1 MKLSLKMFFGIC
13 IPAVISCLV
22 IAAFLIEKNLD
33 ENIDA
38 EIQIAIKNV
47 EKIENRIKYNVN
59 STILFKSAEK
69 SNTEKNV
76 KIYYYNN
83 NQLEY
88 ETSEV
93 LQSYADEF
101 KTTENNKYIA
111 QQKEINDKNYIF
123 VSTKMGED
131 KTIVYIEDID
141 YISFTAITF
150 PCIKTYGFR
159 TRNMRAVLTVCIRCD
174 CPISSQI
181 TRII

>member
-83 NQLEY
+83 NQLECY
-88 ETSEV
+88 NHMQMN
-93 LQSYADEF
+93 L
-101 KTTENNKYIA
+101 K
-111 QQKEINDKNYIF
+111 QQKITNILLNKRKLMIKIIYLYQQRWGKIKQLYI
-123 VSTKMGED
+123 
-131 KTIVYIEDID
+131 
-141 YISFTAITF
+141 
-150 PCIKTYGFR
+150 
-159 TRNMRAVLTVCIRCD
+159 
-174 CPISSQI
+174 
-181 TRII
+181 